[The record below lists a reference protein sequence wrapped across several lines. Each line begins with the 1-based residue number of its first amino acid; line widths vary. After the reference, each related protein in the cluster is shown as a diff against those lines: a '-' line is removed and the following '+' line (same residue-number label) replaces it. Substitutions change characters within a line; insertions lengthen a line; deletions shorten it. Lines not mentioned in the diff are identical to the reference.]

1 MKIKKLQIDT
11 RKDRVPINIYAIF
24 DDGRRLQL
32 TYQTTWQQ
40 CFATLSGNKRTGR
53 GLEAPFLHHI
63 TTDGINSPWE
73 NMTRTDWAKVCF
85 AYRNEMEA

>member
-53 GLEAPFLHHI
+53 GLEAPFLHHL
-63 TTDGINSPWE
+63 GS
-73 NMTRTDWAKVCF
+73 
-85 AYRNEMEA
+85 